1 MHYKRNQI
9 EKAISRAFEA
19 STKPASLRIRLKRLL
34 ETDRGLGRSKRSA
47 DPVRA
52 NFAFYSMEGPGRGSE
67 VWFSAYE
74 AFALLT
80 GLRLMH
86 HGWPQRFAV
95 AVLRSV
101 RPKLEKYHART
112 LEQDPASLLDEQLNT
127 QKPRAGDLAVTHANP
142 AFLAIRSVGHEDRS
156 YKNSCAI
163 CQGQEELMR
172 SILAQGPGLTWT
184 ILELAAS
191 VRALSSELA
200 KTKPSKRGRGAE

>member
-1 MHYKRNQI
+1 MSYKRNQI
-9 EKAISRAFEA
+9 EKAISRVFEA
-19 STKPASLRIRLKRLL
+19 STKSASLRIRLKRLL
-34 ETDRGLGRSKRSA
+34 ETDRRLGRSKRSA

-52 NFAFYSMEGPGRGSE
+52 NFAFYSKEGPGRGSE
-67 VWFSAYE
+67 VWFSSYE

-86 HGWPQRFAV
+86 HGWPQRFTV
-95 AVLRSV
+95 AALRAT
-101 RPKLEKYHART
+101 RPKLEKYHARI
-112 LEQDPASLLDEQLNT
+112 LEQDPASEKLNT

-156 YKNSCAI
+156 YDRSCAI
-163 CQGQEELMR
+163 CAGQEELMR
-172 SILAQGPGLTWT
+172 SILAQGPGQTWT

-191 VRALSSELA
+191 ARVLRSELA